1 MVLIATYALPVHVR
15 WWQEAGYGHSSLG
28 LVAVSGLLQFLASH
42 GHASLGL
49 VAVAIFVRI

>member
-1 MVLIATYALPVHVR
+1 
-15 WWQEAGYGHSSLG
+15 
-28 LVAVSGLLQFLASH
+28 VAVSGLLQFLASH

>member
-1 MVLIATYALPVHVR
+1 LVLIATYALPVHVR